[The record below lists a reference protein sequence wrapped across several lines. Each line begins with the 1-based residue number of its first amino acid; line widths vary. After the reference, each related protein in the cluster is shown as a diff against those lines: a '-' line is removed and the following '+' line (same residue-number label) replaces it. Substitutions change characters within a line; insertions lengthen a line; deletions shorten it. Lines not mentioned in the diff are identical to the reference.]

1 MAGAVLVVADFAVAA
16 IINMGF
22 IYKYTGF
29 TFSLGS
35 LLKPLLASGV
45 MGAVI
50 YMVLSF
56 TEQFGMWC
64 VLFAMAAAV
73 PTYAL
78 ALIAFGG
85 LSKEDLD
92 NIPFIGRRI
101 LAVGQRFGF
110 FK

>member
-1 MAGAVLVVADFAVAA
+1 
-16 IINMGF
+16 
-22 IYKYTGF
+22 
-29 TFSLGS
+29 
-35 LLKPLLASGV
+35 

-101 LAVGQRFGF
+101 LAVGQRFGL